1 MYAGVGHGCRYG
13 VKHVR
18 SGKLLL
24 QPTLWFSTSPEICDE
39 LARRC
44 KNEECPGHHE
54 HDTCLGGSD
63 ITGHAG
69 RYTKEIAVAV
79 NRGFVKLMRRK
90 EPSRIHVLLRSI
102 SAKIRRRDPEVSG
115 LRWNERNLKTC
126 FG

>member
-63 ITGHAG
+63 IAGHAG